1 MNADN
6 YLCLSVFSYGFID
19 FFMKTIANLL
29 ISVVIAVWVMAIAI
43 FSVQNAT
50 LVSLKFLSF
59 QSIQIPVG
67 LVLAFCVCLGLVG
80 IAVLQPLWGLADS
93 GRGNSRLDE
102 DAEFF
107 VDDEDF

>member
-6 YLCLSVFSYGFID
+6 YLCSSAFRFGFIE
-19 FFMKTIANLL
+19 FVMKSIANLL

-43 FSVQNAT
+43 LSVQNAT

-59 QSIQIPVG
+59 RSIQIPVG
-67 LVLAFCVCLGLVG
+67 LVLAFCVCVGLVG
-80 IAVLQPLWGLADS
+80 IAMLQPLWGLAD